1 MLHAATAWRYGYFRD
16 ELYFIACAKH
26 LAWGYVDQ
34 PPMVAFA
41 AWLAGP
47 LGYQLVALRAL
58 PILAAALTVWLAMA
72 LAREL
77 GGGRFAQLL
86 AGAATLLTP
95 AYLLLGN
102 TLTTTS
108 FEPLFW
114 TLAIYLAVRV
124 VRGTANEAPRRW
136 LALGVALALGA
147 YCKYSI
153 ALAAAALA
161 IGAALTPQRRTL
173 LTGGTLLA
181 AGIALVLVAPNL
193 AWQATHGWPFLEV
206 LRGDA
211 AHRPAFQNGLALES
225 RDLAINARDFALEQ
239 LLYTNPVAAPIW
251 LAGLIAPF
259 RLAGLRDLRFVPIAY
274 AIAFVA
280 AVALA
285 AKGYYIVGFY
295 AALFAIGAVAL
306 ERATSAVRV
315 ALCALAIATGIA
327 AVPLSL
333 PLLPVDGLI
342 AYTQLLGLTGRG
354 GAPARLIQPVFAEE
368 FGWERLARDVARV
381 YDSSAGG
388 AASAH
393 GDLCR
398 HVWRCGSA
406 RFLWP
411 ALRPARGDLEP
422 EQLLS
427 VGDKRLRRNDADR
440 DRGVADRPF
449 AQILQKRRARGN
461 LDGAVSLGGRGA
473 GADLP
478 LPRSD
483 RAAAGHLADAALVRR
498 VTGQRKAAIFR
509 RGSPR

>member
-47 LGYQLVALRAL
+47 LGYELVALRAL

-86 AGAATLLTP
+86 AGAATLLAP

-124 VRGTANEAPRRW
+124 VRGTADEAPRWW
-136 LALGVALALGA
+136 LLLAAALALGA

-161 IGAALTPQRRTL
+161 IGAAFTPQRRTL
-173 LTGGTLLA
+173 LTGATLLA
-181 AGIALVLVAPNL
+181 AGIALVLAAPNL
-193 AWQATHGWPFLEV
+193 AWQAAHGWPFLDV

-259 RLAGLRDLRFVPIAY
+259 RRTALRDLRFVPIAY
-274 AIAFVA
+274 AVAFVA

-306 ERATSAVRV
+306 ERAASAVRA

-327 AVPLSL
+327 AAPLSL

-368 FGWERLARDVARV
+368 FGWDRLARDVARV
-381 YDSSAGG
+381 YAALPAAQRARTAIYADTYGDAGALDFFGPRYGLPAAISSQNNYYLWGTRGYDGRTLIAIG
-388 AASAH
+388 ASRIDLLRKYYRSVVLVGTSTEPYRWVVEGPAPIY
-393 GDLCR
+393 LCR
-398 HVWRCGSA
+398 DPIAPLPVI
-406 RFLWP
+406 WP
-411 ALRPARGDLEP
+411 ALRWY
-422 EQLLS
+422 
-427 VGDKRLRRNDADR
+427 
-440 DRGVADRPF
+440 
-449 AQILQKRRARGN
+449 
-461 LDGAVSLGGRGA
+461 GA
-473 GADLP
+473 
-478 LPRSD
+478 
-483 RAAAGHLADAALVRR
+483 
-498 VTGQRKAAIFR
+498 
-509 RGSPR
+509 